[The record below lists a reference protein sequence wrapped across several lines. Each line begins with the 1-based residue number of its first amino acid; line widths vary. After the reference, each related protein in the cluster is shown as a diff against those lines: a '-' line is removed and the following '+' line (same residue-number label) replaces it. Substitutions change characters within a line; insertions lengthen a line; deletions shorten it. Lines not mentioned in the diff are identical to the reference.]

1 MKIKI
6 VKAIIALLVIT
17 GISFAGIRIYKNHKK
32 NANPVKVYSIQDSGF
47 VGNYYEYGQSVGGMV
62 VRSESQEIYIQSDQ
76 VIASINAT
84 VGDAVKAGDVLL
96 SYDTTKDNLSLESAS
111 ASLGVYESN
120 QTTAQHELDKLK
132 KLTAMPDEPKVAD
145 YVKSLDEDTYNALLV
160 ATSNDAGYFT
170 DEEYNNIATIKEQ
183 YPIYKDYLDKC
194 TSIRASNA
202 AVYGISTDEASKY
215 DYTATELAKEIR
227 DKEASING
235 IDLQIDNQDLAI
247 RKKKKAIGDS
257 SVKATLNG
265 IVTSIDTSEE
275 NIAAGKP
282 IMVISTDGSYS
293 CQIQVDEYQLETMTV
308 GDAMSVTSYDN
319 GMTYDARVA
328 EISLTPSTDN
338 TNYAEGTSSYY
349 PVTLA
354 IDDSE
359 GLEEGSY
366 VDVQMNSANAG
377 NPDEIVLP
385 IYLTKKENGNYYVL
399 KNKNGKLVKTQIKTG
414 KIYWGSEIVVK
425 DGLEASDA
433 VAFPYSK
440 DAKPGSPC
448 VQGSIDDLQ
457 LY

>member
-1 MKIKI
+1 
-6 VKAIIALLVIT
+6 
-17 GISFAGIRIYKNHKK
+17 
-32 NANPVKVYSIQDSGF
+32 
-47 VGNYYEYGQSVGGMV
+47 
-62 VRSESQEIYIQSDQ
+62 
-76 VIASINAT
+76 
-84 VGDAVKAGDVLL
+84 
-96 SYDTTKDNLSLESAS
+96 
-111 ASLGVYESN
+111 
-120 QTTAQHELDKLK
+120 
-132 KLTAMPDEPKVAD
+132 
-145 YVKSLDEDTYNALLV
+145 
-160 ATSNDAGYFT
+160 
-170 DEEYNNIATIKEQ
+170 
-183 YPIYKDYLDKC
+183 
-194 TSIRASNA
+194 
-202 AVYGISTDEASKY
+202 
-215 DYTATELAKEIR
+215 
-227 DKEASING
+227 
-235 IDLQIDNQDLAI
+235 
-247 RKKKKAIGDS
+247 
-257 SVKATLNG
+257 
-265 IVTSIDTSEE
+265 
-275 NIAAGKP
+275 
-282 IMVISTDGSYS
+282 MVISTDGSYF

-385 IYLTKKENGNYYVL
+385 LYLTKKENGNYYVL

-414 KIYWGSEIVVK
+414 KIYWGYEIVVK